1 MAEEVI
7 GSGFS
12 ESVKAQFQA
21 REKLFSSK
29 NRTNDQLLYMNSNG
43 AWARLVS
50 SVNTLTAD
58 EVKKLA
64 KFEVGPKD
72 IEGSSNLAY
81 NNVLLGGTK
90 KQAVSNESNYNLK
103 GGVDFTK
110 GYNPIIIKPDQTI
123 QEGNLRTS
131 QYNNYDSL
139 GFRPVP
145 GIESVSIESK
155 NTYGT
160 LREAKIKIVAW
171 TLEDLEVIQALY
183 LRPGYSM
190 LLEWGHSMYIDNSG
204 KLNKNGVGT
213 LYNGFLANKKQTGK
227 RVEKDL
233 NSKREENFNNYDAM
247 YGIVKNFNWSFRQ
260 DGGYDCEV
268 TLISKGS
275 ILESMSVK
283 FDPSNTLTSRKLT
296 KEELKKTKERVSPFH
311 KFFHD
316 LARIDD
322 TFFDKNTLLKEIPNT
337 EKGNY
342 SKLQYFKGYWID
354 LDTSSD
360 LDEFE
365 DRGQFITLRTLL
377 DFYNKYVT
385 PINPAGKDDKDSG
398 ADKLIEYYT
407 GQGESNQDPYN
418 KKTKYLT
425 TGGHFSIDPMKGIL
439 PKKFI
444 NPSNFVSTEIR
455 TGTLVPLIYVDI
467 NKPILD
473 LKVINKIK
481 QNLNKQIVKGEPDDI
496 LNIFLPIHFLSI
508 KIDSIL
514 SSENK
519 SEHTMFNIVKVIL
532 DNLNDILG
540 GVNDFDQYY
549 DESDDL
555 WYIVDRK
562 VTPIKETQ
570 KNHLTL
576 NLTGLQST
584 ITDLN
589 ISSKIS
595 NEIGAQVSIAAQGTG
610 NNYKEDV
617 STLLKWNSGLIDRT
631 IPIKTITQKQY
642 DEVKEKEE
650 ERLKEKIDKYKEWA
664 DNVEDIFEEYNEG
677 GNYDPEDVDYEE
689 EDHNNLKSMHKQYS
703 SEFVI
708 EEYYKDKKDPKPAPG
723 VIPVELSFKTIGIGG
738 LKIGQAF
745 KVATGILPKSYDKN
759 FGYIITGLSHD
770 ITGNKWETSIKTQ
783 FYSIQN
789 TSKAELEDTGKN
801 KGGNESNAEPI
812 PTPIPTPN
820 PTPPIDPQLDPAPL
834 INTQRIGAIGY
845 SASPLA
851 KKLQKEL
858 NFNGL
863 LDLSILEFIGETQG
877 AAKYYINPKTG
888 APEYMLHP
896 AAAKAWYGWRDEMK
910 TQGVFYSVSSGYRN
924 SKHQGGLDKGRAASP
939 GTSPH
944 GWGGALDF
952 RNLYQEVGGST
963 NPSTNLNGRINSTEY
978 KKMAE
983 IGKKYG
989 WYNPW
994 RLSDNGGTMDEMWHW
1009 EYWGDV

>member
-72 IEGSSNLAY
+72 TKGSNFLAY

-110 GYNPIIIKPDQTI
+110 GYNPIIIKDDQTI

-131 QYNNYDSL
+131 QYNNYNSL

-204 KLNKNGVGT
+204 KLNKNGAGT
-213 LYNGFLANKKQTGK
+213 LYNDFLNYPKTSRKI
-227 RVEKDL
+227 EKDL
-233 NSKREENFNNYDAM
+233 LEKREENFNNYDAM

-275 ILESMSVK
+275 ILESMSIL
-283 FDPSNTLTSRKLT
+283 FDPSQTLYTE
-296 KEELKKTKERVSPFH
+296 KEEDKDSNTEERKSPFF
-311 KFFHD
+311 KFFKD
-316 LARIDD
+316 LAKIKKEEFSKEDLV
-322 TFFDKNTLLKEIPNT
+322 KKEIT
-337 EKGNY
+337 QKGNY
-342 SKLQYFKGYWID
+342 ELLEEFNAFRID
-354 LDTSSD
+354 LDTSKD
-360 LDEFE
+360 LGDLE
-365 DRGQFITLRTLL
+365 DRGQFINLRTLL
-377 DFYNKYVT
+377 DFYNKYVA
-385 PINPAGKDDKDSG
+385 PIDRTNTDELDEGKYRLLK
-398 ADKLIEYYT
+398 YYT
-407 GQGESNQDPYN
+407 GQGE
-418 KKTKYLT
+418 KKEGLYDKSTKYIT
-425 TGGHFSIDPMKGIL
+425 STHHFSIDPIRCLL
-439 PKKFI
+439 PKEFK
-444 NPSNFVSTEIR
+444 NPLGEIPAANR
-455 TGTLVPLIYVDI
+455 QT
-467 NKPILD
+467 KQALD
-473 LKVINKIK
+473 LSTVGELKEKIK
-481 QNLNKQIVKGEPDDI
+481 EKIKKGEENDI
-496 LNIFLPIHFLSI
+496 LNIFISNHFLSI
-508 KIDSIL
+508 TLDSI
-514 SSENK
+514 SK
-519 SEHTMFNIVKVIL
+519 SEDKTQHNMHTFVKRIL
-532 DNLNDILG
+532 DSMNDVLG

-562 VTPIKETQ
+562 VTPVKETQ
-570 KNHLTL
+570 ENHLTL

-595 NEIGAQVSIAAQGTG
+595 NEIASQVSIAAQGTG
-610 NNYKEDV
+610 NNYKENV
-617 STLLKWNSGLIDRT
+617 GTLLKWNSGLIDRT
-631 IPIKTITQKQY
+631 IPTKTITQKEY
-642 DEVKEKEE
+642 DEEIVKEKEKLE
-650 ERLKEKIDKYKEWA
+650 AERKKNIEWA
-664 DNVEDIFEEYNEG
+664 ENVTDVFKEYNTKSIK
-677 GNYDPEDVDYEE
+677 NIFNWDIDYDEE
-689 EDHNNLKSMHKQYS
+689 AHDNLKSGHKQYCS
-703 SEFVI
+703 RWVEDS
-708 EEYYKDKKDPKPAPG
+708 YSKDKNNPKPAPG

-801 KGGNESNAEPI
+801 KGGNESNAEPDEKTLEKPLKDREWWTLVAI
-812 PTPIPTPN
+812 CYAENFKDNLQGYADVAQSIYNRKIAGYFGGSIIGIILGKQQYEPVFNNKSDWANIYDIDTATIAVTNYYKKRGQSPN
-820 PTPPIDPQLDPAPL
+820 AQ
-834 INTQRIGAIGY
+834 NTKNALLKC
-845 SASPLA
+845 AEA
-851 KKLQKEL
+851 LQNNTYKE
-858 NFNGL
+858 
-863 LDLSILEFIGETQG
+863 EARKFIGTRTEFLAYTPKSSQAVGIVERTPSKRNNSFFWRYRGKDILYDKNVVATQ
-877 AAKYYINPKTG
+877 Y
-888 APEYMLHP
+888 
-896 AAAKAWYGWRDEMK
+896 
-910 TQGVFYSVSSGYRN
+910 
-924 SKHQGGLDKGRAASP
+924 
-939 GTSPH
+939 
-944 GWGGALDF
+944 DF
-952 RNLYQEVGGST
+952 KPND
-963 NPSTNLNGRINSTEY
+963 I
-978 KKMAE
+978 A
-983 IGKKYG
+983 
-989 WYNPW
+989 
-994 RLSDNGGTMDEMWHW
+994 
-1009 EYWGDV
+1009 